1 MGVLGDTFQW
11 TDSDQ
16 VIVYLKQS
24 LWALKALQFFHD
36 NLQESLSKIGD
47 ARNEMITQINMVCG
61 VFLCSRQIFLVW
73 H

>member
-1 MGVLGDTFQW
+1 MGVLSDGFQW

-36 NLQESLSKIGD
+36 ILQESMSKLSD
-47 ARNEMITQINMVCG
+47 AKSEMLTQINMVRWIPLQRG
-61 VFLCSRQIFLVW
+61 LS
-73 H
+73 